1 MSEAISTVIF
11 LTLSGG
17 LQDAYTYYFRGEVF
31 ANAQTGNII
40 LLGYNA
46 MNGDWAVAS
55 HYLLS
60 LLAFAAG
67 IYTAEVIR
75 GIFKEHKLLHWR
87 QIVVAIEILLLFF
100 VGFFPQSFNMAANAT
115 VSFVCAMQVESFRK
129 IKGSA
134 FASTMCIGNLRS
146 ATEMLYRYRK
156 SRDKESLEKS
166 LRYYAVILIFGIGAA
181 AGSFL
186 TPYFAEKTIW
196 FSCALLIAAFCLMF
210 IREKEEEE
218 EEAEAEAEME
228 MEENGLK

>member
-1 MSEAISTVIF
+1 MSEAMSTGIF

-40 LLGYNA
+40 LLGYNV
-46 MNGDWAVAS
+46 MNGEWATAS

-75 GIFKEHKLLHWR
+75 GGFKEHKLLHWR

-146 ATEMLYRYRK
+146 ATEMLYHYRRSGEK
-156 SRDKESLEKS
+156 GSLEKS
-166 LRYYAVILIFGIGAA
+166 MRYYGVIFVFGIGAA

-186 TPYFAEKTIW
+186 TPCFAERTIW
-196 FSCALLIAAFCLMF
+196 FSCALLIAVFCLMF
-210 IREKEEEE
+210 IQEKEEEE
-218 EEAEAEAEME
+218 DEEKEAEEEAE
-228 MEENGLK
+228 ENASK